1 MIKALRRKLI
11 FLMMLSFTL
20 VILSLIAFTV
30 IVPGTQKKNEIRRS
44 LESFASVPP
53 DGAPSDPPSA
63 RGGADMLSREFG
75 GSMLTIGTDESGTLT
90 SWSSDR
96 NDYYSDDSVS
106 DILSLIQKNGR
117 EFDYTGGYYYLR
129 HTTPDGFSYTVL
141 DSSSSVNDFRR
152 SLMWGIIGGAAAWI
166 LLFLLSLKLTK
177 MMVKP
182 VEDAF
187 EKQTRFI
194 SDASHELKTPIAVIQ
209 ANADV
214 LRSEKGDSKWLG
226 YIITETKR
234 MDRLVRDL
242 LYLTHL
248 KDEKPQ
254 FERLDFSHLT
264 EGAVLPFEALA
275 YEKGI
280 VIDSDIK
287 PSLYI
292 KGNEGEIEK
301 LVSILLSNAIKYS
314 YDNTHVTVKLTEKY
328 HTAVLSVRNEGEGIR
343 EEEREKVFER
353 FYRVDKA
360 RSREDGSYGLGLAM
374 AASIASAHHAKLCLE
389 SEYGSWAEFVFEIRT
404 E

>member
-75 GSMLTIGTDESGTLT
+75 GSMLTIGTDESGTLI

-96 NDYYSDDSVS
+96 SDYYSDDSVS

-117 EFDYTGGYYYLR
+117 EFDYTGGYYFLK

-254 FERLDFSHLT
+254 LERLDFSHLT

-280 VIDSDIK
+280 AIDSDIK

-374 AASIASAHHAKLCLE
+374 AASIASAHHAKLYLE

>member
-90 SWSSDR
+90 FWSSDR
-96 NDYYSDDSVS
+96 SDYYSDDSVS

-129 HTTPDGFSYTVL
+129 HTTPEGFSYTVL

-194 SDASHELKTPIAVIQ
+194 SDVSHELKTPIAVIQ

-254 FERLDFSHLT
+254 LERLDFSHLT

-280 VIDSDIK
+280 AIDSDIK

-374 AASIASAHHAKLCLE
+374 AASIASAHHAKLYLE

>member
-20 VILSLIAFTV
+20 VILSLTAFTV

-44 LESFASVPP
+44 LESFSYIPP
-53 DGAPSDPPSA
+53 DEVPSNPPSA
-63 RGGADMLSREFG
+63 MGGGDMLSREFG
-75 GSMLTIGTDESGTLT
+75 GSMLTLETDTEGNII

-96 NDYYSDDSVS
+96 NGYYSDEAVS
-106 DILSLIQKNGR
+106 DILSLILKNGR
-117 EFDYTGGYYYLR
+117 EFDYTGGYYFLR
-129 HTTPDGFSYTVL
+129 HTTPDGFSYAVL

-166 LLFLLSLKLTK
+166 LLFLLSLKLTE

-182 VEDAF
+182 VQDAF

-194 SDASHELKTPIAVIQ
+194 SDASHELKTPLAVIE

-214 LRSEKGDSKWLG
+214 LKSERGDSKWLE
-226 YIITETKR
+226 YIVTETKR
-234 MDRLVRDL
+234 MDRLVKAL

-248 KDEKPQ
+248 EDEKPQ
-254 FERLDFSHLT
+254 FEKLDFSHLT

-280 VIDSDIK
+280 VIDSDIG
-287 PSLYI
+287 PDVYVR
-292 KGNEGEIEK
+292 GNENELEK
-301 LVSILLSNAIKYS
+301 LLSILLSNALKYS
-314 YDNTHVTVKLTEKY
+314 YDNTHMTVKLIQKY
-328 HTAVLSVRNEGEGIR
+328 RTAVLSVRNEGEGIR
-343 EEEREKVFER
+343 EEERTRIFER
-353 FYRVDKA
+353 FYRADRA

-374 AASIASAHHAKLCLE
+374 ASSIAQAHHARLYCD

-404 E
+404 D

>member
-1 MIKALRRKLI
+1 MFI
-11 FLMMLSFTL
+11 MMLSFTL

-30 IVPGTQKKNEIRRS
+30 IVPETQKKNEIRRS
-44 LESFASVPP
+44 LESFSSSVPSSPP
-53 DGAPSDPPSA
+53 DAIPSDPPEV
-63 RGGADMLSREFG
+63 RGGADVLSREFG
-75 GSMLTIGTDESGTLT
+75 GSMLTIETDGSGSLS

-96 NDYYSDDSVS
+96 SDFYSDETVS
-106 DILSLIQKNGR
+106 EILSLIERNGR
-117 EFDYTGGYYYLR
+117 EFDYTGGYYFLR

-141 DSSSSVNDFRR
+141 DSSSSLNDFRR
-152 SLMWGIIGGAAAWI
+152 SLTWGIIGGVAAWI
-166 LLFLLSLKLTK
+166 VLFLLSLRLTR

-226 YIITETKR
+226 YIITETRK

-248 KDEKPQ
+248 RDGKPQ
-254 FERLDFSHLT
+254 LGRIDFSHLT

-287 PSLYI
+287 PSIFI

-301 LVSILLSNAIKYS
+301 LVSILLSNALKYS
-314 YDNTHVTVKLTEKY
+314 YDNTHMIVRLTEKY
-328 HTAVLSVRNEGEGIR
+328 RTAVLSVRNEGEGIR
-343 EEEREKVFER
+343 EEDLGRIFER
-353 FYRVDKA
+353 FYRADKA
-360 RSREDGSYGLGLAM
+360 RSRDDGSYGLGLAM
-374 AASIASAHHAKLCLE
+374 ASSIALSHHARLYCE
-389 SEYGSWAEFVFEIRT
+389 SEYGSWAEFVFEIRA